1 MRLFVALDLPGEAR
15 ELIAAWQARQTEPR
29 LRPVDIEALH
39 VTVAFLGEQ
48 PPDSI
53 SEIDE
58 VVARAAGGVAQPLR
72 ARLEPTPIALPK
84 REPRVI
90 ALEITSHA
98 AEALASEVSRALV
111 ARGLL
116 EPERRPWLPH
126 ATAFRIRNAGRDQRL
141 PELTPLERTEAVALS
156 FERLCLYRSDLEPE
170 GARYTR
176 LAEAGLPL

>member
-29 LRPVDIEALH
+29 LRPVAPEALH

-53 SEIDE
+53 PEIDSVIAE
-58 VVARAAGGVAQPLR
+58 AADGVEEPLLG
-72 ARLEPTPIALPK
+72 RLEPAPIALPK
-84 REPRVI
+84 RGPRVV
-90 ALEITSHA
+90 ALEIVSPA
-98 AEALASEVSRALV
+98 AEALVAAVSGSLV
-111 ARGLL
+111 GRGLYQ
-116 EPERRPWLPH
+116 PERRRWLPH
-126 ATAFRIRNAGRDQRL
+126 ATAFRIREAGRDLRP
-141 PELTPLERTEAVALS
+141 PELTPLETIEAVELS

-176 LAEAGLPL
+176 LAEAALPL